1 MNFMKKDIFV
11 LVLVIIAFVA
21 YALLFGNFNK
31 LGISSTENIMK
42 KVSVIPISHATAV
55 FEWEGNTIYVDPTGG
70 KKSFANSK
78 SPDIILVTDIHGDHL
93 NKETLEAVMGE
104 ETVLIAPK
112 EVVDL
117 LPETLAK
124 KATILL
130 NGETINQKGFS
141 ILAIPMYNLPE
152 SADSFHTKGR
162 GNGYVVERDGIRIYV
177 AGDTADIPEM
187 RALKNIDI
195 ALIPMNLPY
204 TMSVENAASGVLAF
218 APKIVYPYHY
228 RGPEGLNDVGKF
240 KRLVNA
246 ENPDIRVIL
255 GNWYPETKQ
264 LD

>member
-1 MNFMKKDIFV
+1 MKKDIFV

-112 EVVDL
+112 ADVDL
-117 LPETLAK
+117 LAETLAK
-124 KATILL
+124 KKTIL
-130 NGETINQKGFS
+130 NSSNSYVQSSRRRRQFSHQGQGEWICCRTRWNTHIC
-141 ILAIPMYNLPE
+141 
-152 SADSFHTKGR
+152 GR
-162 GNGYVVERDGIRIYV
+162 RHGRYSR
-177 AGDTADIPEM
+177 
-187 RALKNIDI
+187 
-195 ALIPMNLPY
+195 
-204 TMSVENAASGVLAF
+204 NAC
-218 APKIVYPYHY
+218 P
-228 RGPEGLNDVGKF
+228 
-240 KRLVNA
+240 
-246 ENPDIRVIL
+246 
-255 GNWYPETKQ
+255 
-264 LD
+264 